1 MEMISPDGR
10 SSFSLQ
16 ILQRPTYEVLAAV
29 KVSAPGFSGVNP
41 ATSYYWHE
49 FEQFVAGLEEFSKQQ
64 LGEVRLDTMSPGE
77 GAIRIFQ
84 LDRARHVAIEVQV
97 GHGHGVRSYYAVN
110 RVSITWELEPSKL
123 AEIVGAF
130 RAELEQ
136 AIDQGP
142 ASGKGTEESR
152 DRGV

>member
-1 MEMISPDGR
+1 MEIISPDGR

-29 KVSAPGFSGVNP
+29 KVSAPGFSGANP

-49 FEQFVAGLEEFSKQQ
+49 FEQFVAGLEEFSKHQ
-64 LGEVRLDTMSPGE
+64 LGEVRVDTMRRGE
-77 GAIRIFQ
+77 GLIRIFQ
-84 LDRARHVAIEVQV
+84 LDRARHVAIDVQV
-97 GHGHGVRSYYAVN
+97 GHSHMVRNYYAVN
-110 RVSITWELEPSKL
+110 GVSITWELEPSKL

-136 AIDQGP
+136 NIDQGP
-142 ASGKGTEESR
+142 ANRKGTEESR
-152 DRGV
+152 DQGV